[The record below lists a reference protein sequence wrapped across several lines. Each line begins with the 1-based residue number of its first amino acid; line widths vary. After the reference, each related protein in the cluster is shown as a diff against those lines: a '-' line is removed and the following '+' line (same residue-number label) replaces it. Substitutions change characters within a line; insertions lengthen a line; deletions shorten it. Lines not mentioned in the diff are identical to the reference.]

1 MRILDAVIT
10 DLPHR
15 KGMQPWYETLPS
27 QVRKEVDDIKAGWQ
41 EGRIKASK
49 TGLSKSLSK
58 ALKARGID
66 IGHKG
71 VLAWLERQS

>member
-1 MRILDAVIT
+1 MRILDAVVAG
-10 DLPHR
+10 LPGR
-15 KGMQPWYETLPS
+15 KGLQPWYETLPP

-41 EGRIKASK
+41 KGSIKASK
-49 TGLSKSLSK
+49 TGLSRSLSK